1 MGYIST
7 YNCDRGIFIIS
18 YTIKVFACKKKT
30 FSVVY
35 NHNQIE
41 ARPTSE

>member
-7 YNCDRGIFIIS
+7 YNVIGGIFIIS
-18 YTIKVFACKKKT
+18 YTIKIFACKKKT

-41 ARPTSE
+41 ARATSE